1 MIIYIYAKASYNKT
15 FESISDKNDIN
26 SRISIENNRLKLSPQ
41 SLDNVWL
48 LAKIRQQLL
57 RYQQILSL
65 FLRPK

>member
-41 SLDNVWL
+41 SLDNV
-48 LAKIRQQLL
+48 
-57 RYQQILSL
+57 
-65 FLRPK
+65 